1 MNNEEK
7 IKQIKID
14 FEEFGEIVDYTNFDP
29 EERDVIY
36 KISNYIKEYIEL
48 LLQKTSQVSMLD
60 FDIDED
66 WNDYG
71 RFTLTI
77 TIGASDED
85 DNIIK
90 TELKEYIRSEFSYGI
105 KEKNDVAYLT
115 FEDGESGTIFG
126 KPLSVIFEDIQNY
139 KLVYTPNKFDK
150 NIKMT
155 NFIIHFDGRHT
166 FLEEDFEDE

>member
-1 MNNEEK
+1 MNK
-7 IKQIKID
+7 VD
-14 FEEFGEIVDYTNFDP
+14 EI
-29 EERDVIY
+29 
-36 KISNYIKEYIEL
+36 NYILEDFPRDHTDNKCVGTRRDYVLYKAKQFLIEYREL
-48 LLQKTSQVSMLD
+48 LSQKSSQVSALD

-77 TIGASDED
+77 TIGASDEE

-90 TELKEYIRSEFSYGI
+90 TELEEFIKSEFSYGL
-105 KEKNDVAYLT
+105 KEKNGIAYLT
-115 FEDGESGTIFG
+115 FDDGESGTIFG

-155 NFIIHFDGRHT
+155 DVVIRFDGRHT

>member
-1 MNNEEK
+1 MNKVDE
-7 IKQIKID
+7 ITS
-14 FEEFGEIVDYTNFDP
+14 IVDDLHTCDDLRKDYVLCKAEQFL
-29 EERDVIY
+29 I
-36 KISNYIKEYIEL
+36 EYREL
-48 LLQKTSQVSMLD
+48 LSQKSSQVSALD

-85 DNIIK
+85 DNTIK
-90 TELKEYIRSEFSYGI
+90 TELEEFIKSEFSYGL

-126 KPLSVIFEDIQNY
+126 KPLSVVFEDIQNY
-139 KLVYTPNKFDK
+139 KLVYMPNKFDK

-155 NFIIHFDGRHT
+155 EVVIHFDGRHT
-166 FLEEDFEDE
+166 FLEEDFEHE